1 MCLKVE
7 ENSKKVMVKMLNAE
21 ILNLWIKFKV
31 LPKVSTRYCLAL
43 ILRNRNKKDIRIVNR
58 FIGAKQK
65 QEGYQNSKQI
75 YQC

>member
-1 MCLKVE
+1 
-7 ENSKKVMVKMLNAE
+7 MLNAE

-65 QEGYQNSKQI
+65 QEEYQNSKHIRAKQKQEGYHNSKQI
-75 YQC
+75 HRN